1 MKFRFTMAAW
11 GDWHISQLE
20 RNGLPSLRAPGNLDA
35 IDYHISVHTRPA
47 DHDRI
52 AAALAGLSA
61 DIKTPLPDD
70 MQSDQGTANGVVHV
84 CKSQDHAAASAA
96 GEVWALLSP
105 DMVWGE
111 GTLAHHRQAFKSGK
125 TVIYRPL
132 LRVDAEKAGTISDF
146 GKRSLARIALENE
159 HSVSR
164 EFYRADGPLFS
175 SHAEMIIWPAPCG
188 LLNKTITAEMQTCIA
203 SSTAPNG
210 EFMTPEVVEDELLIV
225 GDSDEAITLAL
236 APPNK
241 DFSHIVGT
249 SPLTPDIIRTF
260 ANWYSSPASE
270 KIARH
275 SYRLHADDVDF
286 AEWTEVEREANEFV
300 AEAFR

>member
-1 MKFRFTMAAW
+1 
-11 GDWHISQLE
+11 
-20 RNGLPSLRAPGNLDA
+20 
-35 IDYHISVHTRPA
+35 
-47 DHDRI
+47 
-52 AAALAGLSA
+52 
-61 DIKTPLPDD
+61 
-70 MQSDQGTANGVVHV
+70 
-84 CKSQDHAAASAA
+84 
-96 GEVWALLSP
+96 
-105 DMVWGE
+105 
-111 GTLAHHRQAFKSGK
+111 
-125 TVIYRPL
+125 
-132 LRVDAEKAGTISDF
+132 
-146 GKRSLARIALENE
+146 
-159 HSVSR
+159 
-164 EFYRADGPLFS
+164 
-175 SHAEMIIWPAPCG
+175 
-188 LLNKTITAEMQTCIA
+188 MQTCIA